1 MQKIKKFAL
10 VALGTAATLLP
21 TLAAKAQTIGV
32 NETGIGPEF
41 GTTSGLGTAPLQST
55 IAGLIRV
62 VMGFLGI
69 VAVVV
74 ILLGGFMWMTAGGN
88 EEKVGK
94 AKKLIISGIIGL
106 VIVISAYAIATF
118 VVGSIINAQQV

>member
-10 VALGTAATLLP
+10 VALGTAATLFPALS
-21 TLAAKAQTIGV
+21 AKAVLSV
-32 NETGIGPEF
+32 NETFGNIDF
-41 GTTSGLGTAPLQST
+41 GTESGLGTAPLQDT
-55 IAGLIRV
+55 IAGLIKV

>member
-21 TLAAKAQTIGV
+21 TIAAKAITV
-32 NETGIGPEF
+32 NETFGNTNF
-41 GTTSGLGTAPLQST
+41 GTTSGLGTAGLQET

-69 VAVVV
+69 VAVIV

-106 VIVISAYAIATF
+106 VIVISAYAIAYF
-118 VVGSIINAQQV
+118 VISSIITAQTPTV